1 LQALFRKKYINCG
14 GRLVSVA
21 KPMVMGILNITPD
34 SFFASSRVGSMQE
47 LLVQAEEMIKN
58 GASILDVGGQSTR
71 PGAALISA
79 EEELG
84 RVIPAIDILQ
94 REFPDALLSID
105 TFYAKV
111 AQEAVAAGASIINDI
126 SAGDADANMFP
137 LLASLKVPYIMMHK
151 QGLPINMQDNP
162 VYKNVLLEIIDYF
175 ANKIHQ
181 LNGLGVADVIID
193 PGFGFG
199 KTLSHNYELLQHL
212 DRFKLF
218 ELPILVGISR
228 KSMIQKVLNVPASES
243 LNGTSALHMIA
254 LERGASIL
262 RVHDVK
268 EAVECI
274 KLFESLANHRE
285 IH

>member
-1 LQALFRKKYINCG
+1 
-14 GRLVSVA
+14 
-21 KPMVMGILNITPD
+21 
-34 SFFASSRVGSMQE
+34 
-47 LLVQAEEMIKN
+47 
-58 GASILDVGGQSTR
+58 
-71 PGAALISA
+71 
-79 EEELG
+79 
-84 RVIPAIDILQ
+84 
-94 REFPDALLSID
+94 
-105 TFYAKV
+105 
-111 AQEAVAAGASIINDI
+111 
-126 SAGDADANMFP
+126 
-137 LLASLKVPYIMMHK
+137 MMHK

-228 KSMIQKVLNVPASES
+228 KSMIQKVLHVPASES

-268 EAVECI
+268 EAIECI
-274 KLFESLANHRE
+274 KLFESLANHGE